1 MLDINL
7 EQNVQLIA
15 ESDKIMLIKS
25 NVQNLIN
32 ELLKCKKGLF
42 DQSKNIDYSIEKMKS
57 ILTTE

>member
-42 DQSKNIDYSIEKMKS
+42 DQSKNID
-57 ILTTE
+57 